1 MAHSLINSAPLIA
14 GMTTPEARREL
25 ARYVCRLSRGLIGKK
40 VAESLMYPRYSSFGA
55 VSWLK
60 TQQRFGH
67 ILLKT
72 QQRFGHILDKI
83 SPGHRQNNNFTNF
96 TSLLDTSL
104 FDEEGIRYTLPD
116 HVYAEE
122 SSSW

>member
-67 ILLKT
+67 IL
-72 QQRFGHILDKI
+72 DKI